1 MSVTAAQG
9 FRAAGVTAGLKAS
22 GTPDVAVVVND
33 GPKHEAAA
41 VFTSELLSPRS
52 ACIKARPPDVLE

>member
-22 GTPDVAVVVND
+22 GTPDVAVVVNQ
-33 GPKHEAAA
+33 GPRDAAAA
-41 VFTSELLSPRS
+41 VVSSYAS
-52 ACIKARPPDVLE
+52 GV